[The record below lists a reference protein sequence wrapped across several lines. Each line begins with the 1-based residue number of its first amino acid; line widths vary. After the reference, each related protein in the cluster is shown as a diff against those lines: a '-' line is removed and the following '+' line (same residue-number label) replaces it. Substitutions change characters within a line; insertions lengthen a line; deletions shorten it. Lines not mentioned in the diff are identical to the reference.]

1 MGCNVEKAKVK
12 IADIINSGMKSN
24 SIASSEKAMKQA
36 EQFANVLDK
45 IKSNYVLNKDAKQDI
60 EQDASE
66 NITNNIEQD
75 IESKTPYFDALPSY
89 KDKQR
94 NMIYAG
100 IGSRETPAEVLKEMT
115 NIAKWLNEKQYK
127 LQTGATFKGKEEGA
141 DKAFS
146 DGSSNKE
153 LFRPESA
160 NDITISIAKEIHPAP
175 QNLKPGGLKLMARN
189 TNQIFGKD
197 LDTPV
202 DFVLFYA
209 EETST
214 IRPKGGTGQAV
225 EMARKKGIPTINMS
239 NKDWKKE
246 LAKVLNNRGTEE
258 NIQKPNF
265 ENVSKQKEPAV
276 KSGSDEKVPAKQTE
290 IELRKNNPNFTAS
303 NFNIKKEIKSSMDN
317 KTTENVDIISTDVTK
332 INIKDELL
340 GFVASGASAYDNNVD
355 MDFFGNFIETIKK
368 VSANLEKYG
377 LDKNIEFRQH
387 KMATDRYTRGTYT
400 FGEDVA
406 KDNSHLSGSDSGYM
420 FEIDGGVVDI
430 YYGKGFYN
438 ETEDGIVQNEL
449 RQDISLSTNPEL
461 IMHEILHSMI
471 EKAYDQ
477 DKELNR
483 ALFLLK
489 EQVMKKI
496 SYKDLLGKDESEA
509 TNAEIQLAKDIYAY
523 MHNPTEFLAY
533 AATNQNVF
541 LAVKDLT
548 IKNTLIGKFEP
559 KRGDTIGKFKQF
571 LNRFIDA
578 INKIYTSMTTGESAK
593 TEFDKILNGLIEV
606 NTKIEIGAID
616 IKMEKEFKPY
626 AAFGLGEK
634 FKKTNDWMLEAEK
647 GAFSKLKDVWSAD
660 TVRNKAEGAGRFIE
674 SIGNWRGLQ
683 WLRDTRLIS
692 DLVTDM
698 VEDTTSDGVAWFYEA
713 VRHIKGTR
721 EKDKLDFATVMKK
734 KVGAE
739 FGEFSKEERS
749 AVTFMLQGDW
759 KALGVSLS
767 EYKDMLTDESK
778 VESRISDL
786 KSQIKHSEYINQ
798 SAMLGYYLVN
808 GEAKGSATMKSAYQ
822 IVHRF
827 HTGKESSPLQSEIDT
842 DSMIKLVDELSSLYA
857 IKYTEKSTKDNIV
870 SAIERDADVVSFG
883 SDTYYAYRLKEQN
896 GQLAMFGKYMDK
908 GYVRKSGEVDMKFD
922 IIPESKLIRNSK
934 ISSLNHKIIREL
946 PEVQNNMHDA
956 GLNNSFEKYYLVVER
971 DMDPARTQGVLD
983 DISIIEQ
990 GQELASFTAGKSIDY
1005 SDMKSYT
1012 TRRFGAYEKTYLNK
1026 PIDDSL
1032 EAMRDRKSY
1041 SISNIDI
1048 NGNIVGYAEPVSE
1061 ADKVNHGRINNDI
1074 ADVLGNTASHI
1085 QSKEKALLNNQNFI
1099 ELLIAD
1105 SNNNI
1110 GTPGYVFISPDSR
1123 EVELQKYWAMIPDY
1137 SRSFI
1142 EHETA
1147 VKGLWV
1153 KLSRINNIVGH
1164 KDVSISNMKLFGLK
1178 LEDYPEWQ
1186 KSIKIVEHTW
1196 KEIASAYKEIIVKLM
1211 PNVIL
1216 SNTTSNMFVALRH
1229 GIGPMEY
1236 AKGFRKAWSELSEY
1250 MELNEQ
1256 LVSLKIDR
1264 DIGKKGL
1271 NPKIAELEKRL
1282 ERNGMHPL
1290 IKDGQF
1296 SMIFE
1301 DLDKDSTSKSTHLK
1315 DVSSAK
1321 IEQWFG
1327 KNVADN
1333 LEEFRQ
1339 NIYITKETR
1348 GHQAI
1353 EKLTLFNDIIN
1364 KKIIMDKM
1372 TQDINEI
1379 NFATPEAKEAAMIDM
1394 INYLDQLFVNYS
1406 YLTNKYIKWASD
1418 LNIILFI
1425 KYFLRA
1431 GKAALNMTRR
1441 QPLGSLVAESF
1452 DTFLWNIPDPID
1464 QYMTPVSTVSGK
1476 IGLSPIDMIG
1486 EVLFP
1491 RIITIMPW

>member
-1 MGCNVEKAKVK
+1 
-12 IADIINSGMKSN
+12 
-24 SIASSEKAMKQA
+24 
-36 EQFANVLDK
+36 
-45 IKSNYVLNKDAKQDI
+45 
-60 EQDASE
+60 
-66 NITNNIEQD
+66 
-75 IESKTPYFDALPSY
+75 
-89 KDKQR
+89 
-94 NMIYAG
+94 
-100 IGSRETPAEVLKEMT
+100 
-115 NIAKWLNEKQYK
+115 
-127 LQTGATFKGKEEGA
+127 
-141 DKAFS
+141 
-146 DGSSNKE
+146 
-153 LFRPESA
+153 
-160 NDITISIAKEIHPAP
+160 
-175 QNLKPGGLKLMARN
+175 
-189 TNQIFGKD
+189 
-197 LDTPV
+197 
-202 DFVLFYA
+202 
-209 EETST
+209 
-214 IRPKGGTGQAV
+214 
-225 EMARKKGIPTINMS
+225 
-239 NKDWKKE
+239 
-246 LAKVLNNRGTEE
+246 
-258 NIQKPNF
+258 
-265 ENVSKQKEPAV
+265 
-276 KSGSDEKVPAKQTE
+276 
-290 IELRKNNPNFTAS
+290 
-303 NFNIKKEIKSSMDN
+303 
-317 KTTENVDIISTDVTK
+317 
-332 INIKDELL
+332 
-340 GFVASGASAYDNNVD
+340 
-355 MDFFGNFIETIKK
+355 
-368 VSANLEKYG
+368 
-377 LDKNIEFRQH
+377 
-387 KMATDRYTRGTYT
+387 
-400 FGEDVA
+400 
-406 KDNSHLSGSDSGYM
+406 
-420 FEIDGGVVDI
+420 
-430 YYGKGFYN
+430 
-438 ETEDGIVQNEL
+438 
-449 RQDISLSTNPEL
+449 
-461 IMHEILHSMI
+461 
-471 EKAYDQ
+471 
-477 DKELNR
+477 
-483 ALFLLK
+483 
-489 EQVMKKI
+489 
-496 SYKDLLGKDESEA
+496 
-509 TNAEIQLAKDIYAY
+509 
-523 MHNPTEFLAY
+523 
-533 AATNQNVF
+533 
-541 LAVKDLT
+541 
-548 IKNTLIGKFEP
+548 
-559 KRGDTIGKFKQF
+559 
-571 LNRFIDA
+571 
-578 INKIYTSMTTGESAK
+578 
-593 TEFDKILNGLIEV
+593 
-606 NTKIEIGAID
+606 
-616 IKMEKEFKPY
+616 
-626 AAFGLGEK
+626 
-634 FKKTNDWMLEAEK
+634 
-647 GAFSKLKDVWSAD
+647 LKDVWSAD
-660 TVRNKAEGAGRFIE
+660 SVRNKAEGAGRFIE
-674 SIGNWRGLQ
+674 SIGDWRGLQ

-721 EKDKLDFATVMKK
+721 EKDKLDFSTVMKK

-778 VESRISDL
+778 VEARISNL
-786 KSQIKHSEYINQ
+786 KSQIKHPEYINQ

-842 DSMIKLVDELSSLYA
+842 NSMIKLVDELSSLYA
-857 IKYTEKSTKDNIV
+857 IKYTEKSIKDNIV

-934 ISSLNHKIIREL
+934 ISALNHKIIREL

-956 GLNNSFEKYYLVVER
+956 GLNDSFEKYYLVVER

-1005 SDMKSYT
+1005 ADMKSYT
-1012 TRRFGAYEKTYLNK
+1012 TKRFSTYEKTYLNK
-1026 PIDDSL
+1026 SMDDSL

-1061 ADKVNHGRINNDI
+1061 ADKVNYGRINNDI

-1110 GTPGYVFISPDSR
+1110 GAPGYVFISSDSR

-1153 KLSRINNIVGH
+1153 KRSRINNIVGY

-1186 KSIKIVEHTW
+1186 KAIRIVEHTW

-1211 PNVIL
+1211 PDVIL
-1216 SNTTSNMFVALRH
+1216 ANSTSNMFVALRH
-1229 GIGPMEY
+1229 GIGPIEY
-1236 AKGFRKAWSELSEY
+1236 SKGFKKAWSELSEY

-1282 ERNGMHPL
+1282 EKNGMHPL

-1301 DLDKDSTSKSTHLK
+1301 DLDKDVMSKSTHLK

-1321 IEQWFG
+1321 IEKLFG

-1339 NIYITKETR
+1339 NVYITKETR
-1348 GHQAI
+1348 GHRAI
-1353 EKLTLFNDIIN
+1353 EKLTLYNDIIN

-1372 TQDINEI
+1372 VQDMNEI
-1379 NFATPEAKEAAMIDM
+1379 NFATSEAKDAAMVDM

-1431 GKAALNMTRR
+1431 GKASLNMMRR
-1441 QPLGSLVAESF
+1441 TPLGSTIAESL
-1452 DTFLWNIPDPID
+1452 DTFVWNMPDPID
-1464 QYMTPVSTVSGK
+1464 QYMSPIDTLSGK
-1476 IGLSPIDMIG
+1476 VGLSPVDMIG
-1486 EVLFP
+1486 EVIFP
-1491 RIITIMPW
+1491 RVITVIP

>member
-12 IADIINSGMKSN
+12 IADIINSGMKNN
-24 SIASSEKAMKQA
+24 SLASSERAMEQA
-36 EQFANVLDK
+36 KQFADVLDK
-45 IKSNYVLNKDAKQDI
+45 IKSNYVFNKDIKEDANQDI
-60 EQDASE
+60 EQDSIEDANE
-66 NITNNIEQD
+66 NIIEQKAPAKESGYD
-75 IESKTPYFDALPSY
+75 EKTPTEKIDFDISGAISRSFTLSDNTSSKEQKIEDFNILKSKKEESIALLNKYIFQAEQDLIYANSSEKKDINEDIKGYKKVIESL
-89 KDKQR
+89 
-94 NMIYAG
+94 
-100 IGSRETPAEVLKEMT
+100 
-115 NIAKWLNEKQYK
+115 EKI
-127 LQTGATFKGKEEGA
+127 KG
-141 DKAFS
+141 
-146 DGSSNKE
+146 
-153 LFRPESA
+153 
-160 NDITISIAKEIHPAP
+160 
-175 QNLKPGGLKLMARN
+175 
-189 TNQIFGKD
+189 
-197 LDTPV
+197 
-202 DFVLFYA
+202 
-209 EETST
+209 
-214 IRPKGGTGQAV
+214 
-225 EMARKKGIPTINMS
+225 
-239 NKDWKKE
+239 
-246 LAKVLNNRGTEE
+246 
-258 NIQKPNF
+258 
-265 ENVSKQKEPAV
+265 
-276 KSGSDEKVPAKQTE
+276 
-290 IELRKNNPNFTAS
+290 
-303 NFNIKKEIKSSMDN
+303 SMDS

-332 INIKDELL
+332 INIKDGLL
-340 GFVASGASAYDNNVD
+340 GFIAAGASKHDKNVD
-355 MDFFGNFIETIKK
+355 MDFFGSFIETIKK

-406 KDNSHLSGSDSGYM
+406 KDNTNYVSGTDSGYM

-449 RQDISLSTNPEL
+449 RQDISLSTNTEL

-483 ALFLLK
+483 SLFLLK

-548 IKNTLIGKFEP
+548 IKNTLIGRFEA

-578 INKIYTSMTTGESAK
+578 INDIYTTMTTGESAK
-593 TEFDKILNGLIEV
+593 AEFDKILNGLIEV
-606 NTKIEIGAID
+606 NTKIEIGALD

-626 AAFGLGEK
+626 AAFGVGEK

-660 TVRNKAEGAGRFIE
+660 SVRNKAEGAGRFIE
-674 SIGNWRGLQ
+674 SIGDWRGLQ

-721 EKDKLDFATVMKK
+721 EKDKLDFSTVMKK

-778 VESRISDL
+778 VEARISNL
-786 KSQIKHSEYINQ
+786 KSQIKHPEYINQ

-842 DSMIKLVDELSSLYA
+842 NSMIKLVDELSSLYA
-857 IKYTEKSTKDNIV
+857 IKYTEKSIKDNIV

-934 ISSLNHKIIREL
+934 ISALNHKIIREL

-956 GLNNSFEKYYLVVER
+956 GLNDSFEKYYLVVER

-1005 SDMKSYT
+1005 ADMKSYT
-1012 TRRFGAYEKTYLNK
+1012 TKRFSTYEKTYLNK
-1026 PIDDSL
+1026 SMDDSL

-1061 ADKVNHGRINNDI
+1061 ADKVNYGRINNDI

-1110 GTPGYVFISPDSR
+1110 GAPGYVFISSDSR

-1153 KLSRINNIVGH
+1153 KRSRINNIVGY

-1186 KSIKIVEHTW
+1186 KAIRIVEHTW

-1211 PNVIL
+1211 PDVIL
-1216 SNTTSNMFVALRH
+1216 ANSTSNMFVALRH
-1229 GIGPMEY
+1229 GIGPIEY
-1236 AKGFRKAWSELSEY
+1236 SKGFKKAWSELSEY

-1282 ERNGMHPL
+1282 EKNGMHPL

-1301 DLDKDSTSKSTHLK
+1301 DLDKDVMSKSTHLK

-1321 IEQWFG
+1321 IEKLFG

-1339 NIYITKETR
+1339 NVYITKETR
-1348 GHQAI
+1348 GHRAI
-1353 EKLTLFNDIIN
+1353 EKLTLYNDIIN

-1372 TQDINEI
+1372 VQDMNEI
-1379 NFATPEAKEAAMIDM
+1379 NFATSEAKDAAMVDM

-1431 GKAALNMTRR
+1431 GKASLNMMRR
-1441 QPLGSLVAESF
+1441 TPLGSTIAESL
-1452 DTFLWNIPDPID
+1452 DTFVWNMPDPID
-1464 QYMTPVSTVSGK
+1464 QYMSPIDTLSGK
-1476 IGLSPIDMIG
+1476 VGLSPVDMIG
-1486 EVLFP
+1486 EVIFP
-1491 RIITIMPW
+1491 RVITVIP